1 MKWYLNF
8 IQIHKQKSFFCSK
21 HAQKVNWKS
30 NLHWNRKTF
39 PASPLFPFF
48 FSVSEGEEENLVEY
62 FIGLQPAKSSPSLVL
77 ELVKRGDTIKPDE
90 PIFEQLKEWHV
101 ENRMGILVRELSVN
115 CLIYYRVYLAVYDI
129 LFSVFVQG
137 LGQWC
142 PIRWIERLSTTTKLD
157 EICSR
162 LDCHSLF
169 EWLSIFVIWLAIF
182 RKRAR
187 KGLHLLWFCCTF
199 VHLLFSC
206 LLLLFI
212 TFFSSFSF
220 ANFVIWLVVFI
231 AVAVDVVFS
240 WVSNVNMQFN

>member
-1 MKWYLNF
+1 MSIALKTF

-77 ELVKRGDTIKPDE
+77 KLVKRRDTIKPDE

-162 LDCHSLF
+162 WDCHSLLSGLVF
-169 EWLSIFVIWLAIF
+169 SLFGWLYLEKEPEKAYIFFGFA
-182 RKRAR
+182 A
-187 KGLHLLWFCCTF
+187 
-199 VHLLFSC
+199 
-206 LLLLFI
+206 LLFI
-212 TFFSSFSF
+212 CC
-220 ANFVIWLVVFI
+220 LVAYYFC
-231 AVAVDVVFS
+231 S
-240 WVSNVNMQFN
+240 